1 MVRRP
6 RDLFEPTVAGEKLNP
21 LFQRVALGAGRA
33 AARELANAVFANF
46 HDVDRS
52 IVREFQTGG
61 FSARVFELA
70 LFAYLEESG
79 LELDRTHPAPD
90 FVVQGAAPVAIEVTT
105 TNPVQGTP
113 LDPGP
118 PYPLLPDDLDLA
130 DQEFVYR
137 LDNAL
142 HRKLDHRDAR
152 GAAYWEK
159 PHTAGVPFVIAVGAF
174 HGPHAQFHPD
184 GLLAAYLYG
193 SRNVAY
199 HADDGRLTVTAQSVD
214 QHSWGSRTIASGLF
228 QQPEAADLAGVLFS
242 NAHTVAKFNRIGAE
256 RGLAAPD
263 TALTRFGTCHN
274 FAPDAS
280 KPNLFAYVVGDRSEE
295 ERETFEESL
304 HLFVNS
310 WATVPLS
317 PEAFPGVTRYEL
329 SANGVMEATF
339 PVSFRPFVSK
349 TVVFEQKGADMLARY
364 LQLEVLGRLP
374 AGARGLFGPRMA
386 AGIDANNC

>member
-6 RDLFEPTVAGEKLNP
+6 RDLFEPTVAAEKLNP
-21 LFQRVALGAGRA
+21 LFQRVAHGAGHA

-52 IVREFQTGG
+52 FVREFQTGG
-61 FSARVFELA
+61 FSARVLELA
-70 LFAYLEESG
+70 LFAYLEELG
-79 LELDRTHPAPD
+79 LDLDRTHPAPD
-90 FVVQGAAPVAIEVTT
+90 FVVQGATPVAIEVTT

-130 DQEFVYR
+130 DQEFVHQ
-137 LDNAL
+137 LDKAL
-142 HRKLDHRDAR
+142 RRKLDHRDAR

-159 PHTAGVPFVIAVGAF
+159 PHTVGMPFVIAVGAF
-174 HGPHAQFHPD
+174 HGPHAQIHPD
-184 GLLAAYLYG
+184 GLLAVYLYG

-199 HADDGRLTVTAQSVD
+199 HVEGGGLTVTAQTVE
-214 QHSWGSRTIASGLF
+214 QHSWRGRSIVSGLF
-228 QQPEAADLAGVLFS
+228 RQPEAANLAAVLFS
-242 NAHTVAKFNRIGAE
+242 NAHTVGKFNRIGAE

-263 TALTRFGTCHN
+263 TALTRFGTCYN

-280 KPNLFAYVVGDRSEE
+280 KPNPFAYVVGDRPDD

-304 HLFVNS
+304 HLFVNP
-310 WATVPLS
+310 WADVPLS
-317 PEAFPGVTRYEL
+317 PEVFPGVTRYEL
-329 SANGVMEATF
+329 LDNGVLEATF

-349 TVVFEQKGADMLARY
+349 TFVFEHKGAEVAARH
-364 LQLEVLGRLP
+364 LQLQLLGRLP
-374 AGARGLFGPRMA
+374 RV
-386 AGIDANNC
+386 DASDD